1 MKLLLPAL
9 PLPLLLLLPL
19 PPPPSLHD
27 RRTPTRFGCGGTRDT
42 TLTSLAVLLLF
53 PKAPEEGPERAEAE
67 AEAETVVVDVLGG
80 GRTDFLTAKRV
91 PEPRCRASHTSDSS
105 ERPMTRSKSKAREK
119 AKVSGARREGE
130 GSRSVAEEAVTW
142 R

>member
-1 MKLLLPAL
+1 MK
-9 PLPLLLLLPL
+9 PLAE
-19 PPPPSLHD
+19 
-27 RRTPTRFGCGGTRDT
+27 RNRV
-42 TLTSLAVLLLF
+42 AVGVVGILVVVGL
-53 PKAPEEGPERAEAE
+53 
-67 AEAETVVVDVLGG
+67 VVVDVLGG

-91 PEPRCRASHTSDSS
+91 SEPRCRASHTSDSS